1 MYQIDQKHEL
11 RESFL
16 KAFVSTLIKANLKP
30 EKKEQTKK
38 KDSLQDIK
46 HIPEGKG
53 EMKPS
58 LRPTQDPAL
67 PMPKVS
73 VIRRP
78 GAPRRPPKFAPP
90 IRKSRKPT
98 PSEAELPPLPPQQP
112 KTLIQVG
119 GLRPDKPTLPEE
131 LTASN
136 QMNLGK
142 VTQLL
147 LDPSVISVE
156 CPGPAKNVLV
166 NKAGKIQATPIQL
179 TQDEID
185 NIIKEVSDKTRV
197 PLVPS
202 GLFKAAFQDLI
213 MTAIVSELAGTR
225 FVIQKRTPFRPY

>member
-1 MYQIDQKHEL
+1 MYQIDQEHEL

-16 KAFVSTLIKANLKP
+16 KAFVSTIAKASYESKKKKP
-30 EKKEQTKK
+30 VEE

-46 HIPEGKG
+46 HISDGKG

-58 LRPTQDPAL
+58 LRPTQDPEL

-73 VIRRP
+73 VIRKPR
-78 GAPRRPPKFAPP
+78 GPRRPPQFAPP
-90 IRKSRKPT
+90 LGKSLKPT
-98 PSEAELPPLPPQQP
+98 PSEANLPPLPPQQP
-112 KTLIQVG
+112 KTLIQIG
-119 GLRPDKPTLPEE
+119 GLRPDKPASPEE

-185 NIIKEVSDKTRV
+185 NVIKEVSDKTRV

-225 FVIQKRTPFRPY
+225 FVIQKRTPSRPY

>member
-1 MYQIDQKHEL
+1 MYQIDQEHEL

-16 KAFVSTLIKANLKP
+16 KAFVSTIAKASYKS
-30 EKKEQTKK
+30 EKKKPVKEKG
-38 KDSLQDIK
+38 SLQDIK
-46 HIPEGKG
+46 HISEGKG

-67 PMPKVS
+67 PIPRVS
-73 VIRRP
+73 VVRKPRTQ
-78 GAPRRPPKFAPP
+78 RRPPRFAPP
-90 IRKSRKPT
+90 LQISRKPA
-98 PSEAELPPLPPQQP
+98 PSEADLPPLPPQKP
-112 KTLIQVG
+112 KTLIQIG
-119 GLRPDKPTLPEE
+119 GLKPDKPALPEE
-131 LTASN
+131 LTASS

-166 NKAGKIQATPIQL
+166 NKAGRIQATPIQL

-185 NIIKEVSDKTRV
+185 NVIREVSDKTRV